1 MVERKEMGE
10 RNGKGGGGA
19 GEAQREGG
27 GGGARDIGIE
37 AARVLSS
44 DDVARLSI
52 VAMNVLHRIMN
63 VLHRRRD
70 EGVAL
75 QTSRHGVAACIPP
88 PSTRV

>member
-1 MVERKEMGE
+1 MGE
-10 RNGKGGGGA
+10 GE
-19 GEAQREGG
+19 GEAQREGR

-44 DDVARLSI
+44 HDVARLS
-52 VAMNVLHRIMN
+52 IMN

-70 EGVAL
+70 EGVTL